1 MFGNGTNALYQSG
14 PQARFFPPSEG
25 IMLLP
30 GTFKNKVAFITGGG
44 TGLGKAMTTA
54 LSSLGADCVIAS
66 RLVNAL
72 IRSSQKY

>member
-1 MFGNGTNALYQSG
+1 LFGNG

-25 IMLLP
+25 VMLLP

-54 LSSLGADCVIAS
+54 LSSLGAECVIAS
-66 RLVNAL
+66 RLVSL
-72 IRSSQKY
+72 PYDHQKNIKQHN